1 MVATIGR
8 PLGKARVGE
17 PYGEA
22 AQPRGHEDIRMSA
35 WPEDIGDMGMSAMSA
50 VAYDVYKTVTTE
62 PQNGSYLILYPTG

>member
-22 AQPRGHEDIRMSA
+22 PQPRGHEDIGMSA
-35 WPEDIGDMGMSAMSA
+35 WPEDIGDMGCPPC
-50 VAYDVYKTVTTE
+50 
-62 PQNGSYLILYPTG
+62 PQYLIMYIRQSLQNLRTVRA